1 MTNIINR
8 IRNLKEKKEGARI
21 IIIQSWRDENIDD
34 IWNLSDQNIEDLVE
48 FYQESL
54 DRLHSEKLRRGGGGD
69 I

>member
-34 IWNLSDQNIEDLVE
+34 IWNLSDQNIEDLIE
-48 FYQESL
+48 FYEESL
-54 DRLHSEKLRRGGGGD
+54 DRLQAEKLRRGGGV
-69 I
+69 